1 MEVKITTLSEN
12 TASVGYLG
20 EWGLCMFI
28 EVSEKKILFDTG
40 AGFSA
45 VYNAHLL
52 GVDLAEA
59 DCIVISHGHYDHT
72 GGLRDVL
79 TRIRKKIKVYGHPE
93 IWACKYGRMESDS
106 ARYVGIPF
114 PREALEALGA
124 SFVLTPEPVTLA
136 EGIMTTGYVPMI
148 NDYEVVEKYLMVK
161 NNGELEQDNLDDDQ
175 AMIID
180 ADFGLVV
187 ILGCSHHGIINTLE
201 HVKKITGKE
210 NIYAAIGGT
219 HLVHVSQNRLDR
231 TTTALLEMGVQ
242 YLGVSHCTGF
252 RASACLAQVFGDRFF
267 QNNAGMRLTL
277 PFKES

>member
-106 ARYVGIPF
+106 ARKRWRHWG
-114 PREALEALGA
+114 R
-124 SFVLTPEPVTLA
+124 VL
-136 EGIMTTGYVPMI
+136 Y
-148 NDYEVVEKYLMVK
+148 
-161 NNGELEQDNLDDDQ
+161 
-175 AMIID
+175 
-180 ADFGLVV
+180 
-187 ILGCSHHGIINTLE
+187 S
-201 HVKKITGKE
+201 
-210 NIYAAIGGT
+210 
-219 HLVHVSQNRLDR
+219 
-231 TTTALLEMGVQ
+231 
-242 YLGVSHCTGF
+242 
-252 RASACLAQVFGDRFF
+252 
-267 QNNAGMRLTL
+267 L
-277 PFKES
+277 PNP